1 MVFRENGVRDCGC
14 GFVKS
19 EGGVD
24 LLNEGSFQPVVF
36 DLNNPFKHVLVVN
49 TNTSIPH
56 RDGEC

>member
-1 MVFRENGVRDCGC
+1 MSGVRDFGC

-19 EGGVD
+19 EGDVD
-24 LLNEGSFQPVVF
+24 RLNEGSFQPVVF
-36 DLNNPFKHVLVVN
+36 DLNSPFKHVLVVN